1 MRPTELILLRHG
13 ESTWNAERRF
23 QGHGDPPLSALGR
36 EQASAVAHDGSLGSI
51 DVIMCSDLRRA
62 EETAAI
68 VGNGLALPWTADARW
83 RERAVGAWTGLTRD
97 EIRSRWPDDYARLRS
112 GDMDFRPGGGECRA
126 ALLERARE
134 ASLAAAAA
142 FPGARVLVITH
153 RGVIRA
159 IAPGVRPR
167 NGQFH
172 EIRLVP

>member
-1 MRPTELILLRHG
+1 VRPTELVLLRHG

-36 EQASAVAHDGSLGSI
+36 EQASAVARDRALGSI
-51 DVIMCSDLRRA
+51 DAIICSDLLRA
-62 EETAAI
+62 KETAAI
-68 VGNGLALPWTADARW
+68 VGNALTLPWMADARW

-97 EIRSRWPDDYARLRS
+97 EIRSRWPEEYARLRS
-112 GDMDFRPGGGECRA
+112 GDMDFQPGGGECRT

-134 ASLAAAAA
+134 AALATAAA

-167 NGQFH
+167 NGELH
-172 EIRLVP
+172 EFRLVP